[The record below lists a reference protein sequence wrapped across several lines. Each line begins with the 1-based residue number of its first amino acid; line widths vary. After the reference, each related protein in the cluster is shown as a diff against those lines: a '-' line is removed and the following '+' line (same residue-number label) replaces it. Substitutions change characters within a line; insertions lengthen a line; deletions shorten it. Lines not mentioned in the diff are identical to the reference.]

1 MGTKKFVEQYFIFPA
16 SNFANE
22 IISKHPSLEQV
33 EPERKAI
40 CFVGRNKIILPVF
53 PVSEMIFKTFKKSEL
68 SFYAFVQKTKDGA
81 KQYFFSKNLER
92 KKSNKLA
99 EEIDKLLKKTEK

>member
-1 MGTKKFVEQYFIFPA
+1 MKTKKFVEQYFIFPA

-22 IISKHPSLEQV
+22 IISKHPSLQQV
-33 EPERKAI
+33 EPELNAV
-40 CFVGRNKIILPVF
+40 CFVGKTKIHVPLF

-92 KKSNKLA
+92 KKSNELA
-99 EEIDKLLKKTEK
+99 EEIDELLKKVNN

>member
-1 MGTKKFVEQYFIFPA
+1 MRTKKFVEQYFIFPA
-16 SNFANE
+16 SDFANE

-33 EPERKAI
+33 EPEHNAV
-40 CFVGRNKIILPVF
+40 CFVGRNKVVLPLF
-53 PVSEMIFKTFKKSEL
+53 PVSEIIFKTFKKSEL

-92 KKSNKLA
+92 KKSNELA
-99 EEIDKLLKKTEK
+99 EEIDKLLKKIEK

>member
-33 EPERKAI
+33 EPERNAV
-40 CFVGRNKIILPVF
+40 CFIGRTKIHVPLF
-53 PVSEMIFKTFKKSEL
+53 PVSKMILDTFKTSEL
-68 SFYAFVQKTKDGA
+68 SFYAFIQSKKNGA
-81 KQYFFSKNLER
+81 KQYFFSKNLQR
-92 KKSNKLA
+92 KKSNELA
-99 EEIDKLLKKTEK
+99 EEIDKLLKKIEK